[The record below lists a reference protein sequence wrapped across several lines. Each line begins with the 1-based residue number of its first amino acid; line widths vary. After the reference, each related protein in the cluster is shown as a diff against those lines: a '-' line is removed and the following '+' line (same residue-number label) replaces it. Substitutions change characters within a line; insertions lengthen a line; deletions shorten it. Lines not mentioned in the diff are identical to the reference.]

1 MCKSNPSK
9 PTAGQLVR
17 KHVKVEL
24 NSKHNKA
31 CMLCGRK
38 EISEKLYGLLYQLDN
53 AVIHHFCLL
62 LSTRSVQNGADN
74 EGIWGFLL
82 KDIKAELARA
92 SKKTCFYCKKKG
104 ASISCCGEKCP
115 RVFHLPCGLKN
126 GSMHQYFDT
135 FKSFCEKHRIT
146 QTTELSGSRKS
157 TSTTCAICTD
167 AVIRSPLPT
176 SIWAPCCK
184 HDAWFHRVCVQDL
197 ALNAGYSFKCPLSS
211 TVCLILEYIYHQE
224 FTQKKKK
231 NCRDSS
237 WETVPNAFAEL
248 LERPIICIVNTCL
261 CP

>member
-1 MCKSNPSK
+1 
-9 PTAGQLVR
+9 
-17 KHVKVEL
+17 
-24 NSKHNKA
+24 
-31 CMLCGRK
+31 MLCGLK

-62 LSTRSVQNGADN
+62 LSTRSVQNGTDN

-104 ASISCCGEKCP
+104 DSISCCGEKCP

-197 ALNAGYSFKCPLSS
+197 ALNAHYATMLINSS

-224 FTQKKKK
+224 FTQKKK

-237 WETVPNAFAEL
+237 WETVPNAFAER

-261 CP
+261 CPYEDTRKYQNPS